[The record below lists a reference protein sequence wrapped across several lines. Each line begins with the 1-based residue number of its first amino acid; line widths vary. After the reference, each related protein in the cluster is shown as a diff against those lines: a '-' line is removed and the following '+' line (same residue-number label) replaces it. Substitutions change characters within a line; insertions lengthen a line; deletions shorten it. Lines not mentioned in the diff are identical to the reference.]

1 MPYMP
6 YGNYYMESQEISTQQ
21 FGFFPYGP
29 YGFNPWFGF
38 GSFFFPFL
46 LGALLF

>member
-6 YGNYYMESQEISTQQ
+6 YDNYMMSQDVNIQQ
-21 FGFFPYGP
+21 FGFFPGP
-29 YGFNPWFGF
+29 YGYNPWFGF

>member
-6 YGNYYMESQEISTQQ
+6 YDNYMMSQDVNIQQ
-21 FGFFPYGP
+21 FGFFPG

-38 GSFFFPFL
+38 GNFFFPFL